1 MSALQIKIIFTSTTG
16 SWYILVKQNTT
27 LPVKELV
34 PVCSEGCS
42 LLVVYLWASFI
53 TIMDYTSMWGCYING
68 NLF

>member
-1 MSALQIKIIFTSTTG
+1 MRLFQIKISFDSTTG

-42 LLVVYLWASFI
+42 LLIVYLCASFI
-53 TIMDYTSMWGCYING
+53 TIMDYTSVRRCYING